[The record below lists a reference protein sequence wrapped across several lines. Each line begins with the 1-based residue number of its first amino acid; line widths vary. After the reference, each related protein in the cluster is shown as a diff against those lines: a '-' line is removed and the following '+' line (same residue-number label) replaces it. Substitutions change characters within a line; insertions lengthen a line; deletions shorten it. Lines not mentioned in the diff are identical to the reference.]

1 MYILLMLRSDR
12 NHISTFKTQHE
23 FYEAK
28 LDLDFKTAHYIDNVL
43 SLIHHPLRLV
53 EFKDFDFVA
62 GVWPEQ
68 LRGNTEIT
76 HLHTNIADD
85 QVWFYHNVP
94 DDSYLHFTTI
104 PEALRVGGSELSELK
119 RVPESEVFK
128 SDRQFH
134 YPEK

>member
-1 MYILLMLRSDR
+1 MLRSDR

-28 LDLDFKTAHYIDNVL
+28 LDLDSKTAHYIDNVL

-68 LRGNTEIT
+68 LLGSADIVT
-76 HLHTNIADD
+76 HLFTDIADD

-104 PEALRVGGSELSELK
+104 PEALRVGGSEFELK
-119 RVPESEVFK
+119 RVPESEIFK
-128 SDRQFH
+128 PDRQFH